1 MLKKLLNRFNSLSI
15 KARFIFT
22 FLLFVL
28 VIAVT
33 TITIGWI
40 ADDTFRH
47 FLNHSEI
54 SNKLTDK
61 DKKVVTSARNH
72 LLIVGGAIT
81 AISLLMASI
90 MSFLASNYFSSQI
103 QRIFHLL
110 KAYSEGDLDVREN
123 VTTDNEIGQILK
135 NLHHMAQ
142 QIKEKQTDLISV
154 QKKVLDLYHHAP
166 SMYCTLDLNGIIEN
180 MNETFKKVL
189 GLIHDDFIGK
199 PFTDFVTKNTQGV
212 FNHDFKDFLMTT
224 DSVKG
229 VDFQLNSSNSK
240 TIHVH
245 MSWNYFTE
253 PLDHDFKTH
262 AIFQGKD
269 IYGVRVNLND
279 ITAEI
284 ESAKQKSIL
293 FETMSVVPKLL
304 GTVIA
309 VEELLQFLLDELEKA
324 VAYDVAS
331 VLLSPAEGIESLSVA
346 AINGLDGKGSALI
359 GNNYAHDDPKLKYVM
374 ENHRRQVLD
383 TFFFAELVPDSDQI
397 KNQSSLVVPLIVI
410 DEVIGALAIDR
421 ANIDGFGQ
429 DEIIM
434 VEAFASI
441 AAGAIQ
447 NVLLREELQSR
458 TIEVKRT
465 IDELESKDLTLQRE
479 LDMAFSIQ
487 QGILPEDSYEWNGIK
502 ILNHYNAMEKVGGD
516 FYDFFHM
523 PHGQLAIVI
532 ADVSG
537 HGIPAALV
545 TTMAKITFT
554 AAAQKNNSP
563 AKILEEVN
571 QDMCQYIKTDDYL
584 TVFFLT
590 IDRTYQ
596 VTYVNAGH
604 QVGLLYRKKTGKI
617 ESLDTPGYFVGLM
630 GEMGES
636 YEESTIQL
644 DFGDRIMLYT
654 DGIIE
659 STNLSKEE
667 FGIER
672 LEKLFLDHADKTIE
686 ELQTIVIDGVKTYS
700 KGISQKDDLSLVL
713 LELDEKYERVLQTI
727 FEGKKNFKLGNYKE
741 SMFFFKKALKADPNN
756 LEVILNTAECY
767 FHEHQFEESIKYF
780 ETYITLKSN
789 NPLVHYHLAL
799 SYFKLKDF
807 DQSIK
812 SNKMALDIDKNYVK
826 SLHLL
831 GLTQKKLSNYE
842 EAKHYFSELL
852 KIEPDNKKAKMEINY
867 LESLD

>member
-1 MLKKLLNRFNSLSI
+1 MPKKLLNRFNSLSI

-22 FLLFVL
+22 FFLFVL
-28 VIAVT
+28 VIAAS

-40 ADDTFRH
+40 ADDTVSH
-47 FLNHSEI
+47 FLTYQEI
-54 SNKLTDK
+54 ASKLTDK
-61 DKKVVTSARNH
+61 DKEKVISAKNH

-103 QRIFHLL
+103 QRIFRLL
-110 KAYSEGDLDVREN
+110 KAYSEGDLDAREN
-123 VTTDNEIGQILK
+123 VIANNEIGQILN

-142 QIKEKQTDLISV
+142 QIKDKQTDLINV
-154 QKKVLDLYHHAP
+154 QKKVLDLYHHSP
-166 SMYCTLDLNGIIEN
+166 SMYCTLDLNGIVES
-180 MNETFKKVL
+180 MNETFEKVL
-189 GLIHDDFIGK
+189 GIIHDDYIGK
-199 PFTDFVTKNTQGV
+199 PFTNFVTKNTQNV
-212 FNHDFKDFLMTT
+212 FSHDFKDFLMTT

-229 VDFQLNSSNSK
+229 VDFQLNSPNNK
-240 TIHVH
+240 PIHVH

-262 AIFQGKD
+262 AVFQGKD

-279 ITAEI
+279 ITVEI

-293 FETMSVVPKLL
+293 FETMSVIPKLL

-309 VEELLQFLLDELEKA
+309 VEELLKFLLEELEKA
-324 VAYDVAS
+324 VVYDVAS

-346 AINGLDGKGSALI
+346 AINGLDGKGSTLI
-359 GNNYAHDDPKLKYVM
+359 GNNYAHDVPKLKHVM

-383 TFFFAELVPDSDQI
+383 KFFFTELFSDSDQI
-397 KNQSSLVVPLIVI
+397 KNQCSLVVPLIVI
-410 DEVIGALAIDR
+410 DEVIGALTIDR
-421 ANIDGFGQ
+421 ANIGFTY

-465 IDELESKDLTLQRE
+465 VDELESKDLMIQRE

-487 QGILPEDSYEWNGIK
+487 QGILPEERYEWNGIK
-502 ILNHYNAMEKVGGD
+502 ILNYYNAMEKVGGD

-523 PHGQLAIVI
+523 PHGQLALVI

-636 YEESTIQL
+636 YVESSLQL

-654 DGIIE
+654 DGIVE

-672 LEKLFLDHADKTIE
+672 LEKLFLEHADKTLE
-686 ELQTIVIDGVKTYS
+686 ELLSIIIDGVKTYS
-700 KGISQKDDLSLVL
+700 KGISQKDDLSLIL

-741 SMFFFKKALKADPNN
+741 SVFFFKKALMSDPDN

-780 ETYITLKSN
+780 EMYIELKSN

-831 GLTQKKLSNYE
+831 GLTQKKLGNYE
-842 EAKHYFSELL
+842 EAKQYFNELL
-852 KIEPDNKKAKMEINY
+852 KIEPDNKKAKMEISY